1 MGRAVVKKPEDASS
15 NLPRANEYILVFH
28 ISERYTHL
36 KNYVWYI
43 LAHTLLMNGFFRQN
57 NLCPYMVYNSPL
69 PPNFVCQLVTSE
81 TKNKQFKI
89 HSTENVILSDIQSLL
104 LKIL

>member
-15 NLPRANEYILVFH
+15 NPPRANEYILVFH
-28 ISERYTHL
+28 
-36 KNYVWYI
+36 YVWYI

-89 HSTENVILSDIQSLL
+89 HSTENVILSDIQKSLL